1 MVASAVG
8 GLTSLVDDGVTG
20 ILVGSRTPS
29 AFAEALDAVLSDSA
43 MATSMSMA
51 GSVASLDYSWTVAAS
66 RLNEVYDEL
75 RSAGLLECR

>member
-1 MVASAVG
+1 MR
-8 GLTSLVDDGVTG
+8 LKTF
-20 ILVGSRTPS
+20 R
-29 AFAEALDAVLSDSA
+29 AFTLAEALDAVLSDSA